1 MTRVLSKRSEW
12 RAVWLLVMFDLP
24 VQTKAQK
31 RQYHK
36 FRAFLI
42 DEGFGML
49 QYSVYG
55 RHLATR
61 EQGDAKDARVVARVP
76 PLGQVRIIRLTEAQF
91 SNMKIIQNLRATW
104 PETAPSQLEF
114 W

>member
-1 MTRVLSKRSEW
+1 MTRVLSKTSEW

-24 VQTKAQK
+24 VKTKIQK
-31 RQYHK
+31 RNYHR
-36 FRAFLI
+36 FHDFLI

-61 EQGDAKDARVVARVP
+61 ERGDSKEARVEARVP

-91 SNMKIIQNLRATW
+91 SNMKIIQNLRTSS
-104 PETAPSQLEF
+104 PESAPKQLEF